1 MQIHVSGKEVGKGT
15 FNVTECIECHF
26 FSFYFSFFN
35 GHLFLLPSPSASG
48 GSYHVVRAEAAE
60 DADGAD
66 HLPVQVCL
74 PGSHPV
80 PQELPPH
87 LSQAS

>member
-1 MQIHVSGKEVGKGT
+1 MSTCYSLQSDRCK
-15 FNVTECIECHF
+15 
-26 FSFYFSFFN
+26 SSP
-35 GHLFLLPSPSASG
+35 LLLPGRG
-48 GSYHVVRAEAAE
+48 GSHHAVRAEAAE

-87 LSQAS
+87 LNPRLMTFDLTRRGNGT